1 MTTQIATIKSNIN
14 LLESKFSELGVQ
26 RETFLKEA
34 SFAVQAIAK
43 NTYLGNCK
51 KGTIEASVYNLALT
65 GLTLNPAYD
74 FAYLVPR
81 KLNKKDK
88 EPVCVL
94 DISYRGLI
102 KIATDSGG
110 IKKVRAISVY
120 ENDFLDFEEG
130 TIPYIRHRPALD
142 NRGSFIAAYCVAT
155 LSDDSTIQLIMSK
168 ADIEKVRKTSMM
180 ADSGPWKNWYE
191 EMALKTVIKR
201 ARKLW
206 PHSPQLAV
214 AVDVLNQHEGLAE
227 LANNNTPQL
236 KPDVGI
242 PMALPTETLDMPEEG
257 IIPEVGEIVEA
268 EALPGEVKDFKADP
282 WDFGTADVE
291 SRITKKL
298 KMFIEATL
306 LKAGIDK
313 DQFFKDFKLKNSL
326 GGMADLRNKHLLEVK
341 GYIENA

>member
-51 KGTIEASVYNLALT
+51 KGTIEASVYTLALT
-65 GLTLNPAYD
+65 GLTLNPAYGL
-74 FAYLVPR
+74 AYLVPR
-81 KLNKKDK
+81 KLNKNDK

-110 IKKVRAISVY
+110 IKKVRAVSVY
-120 ENDFLDFEEG
+120 ENDFFDFEEG
-130 TIPYIRHRPALD
+130 TIPYIRHKPSGD
-142 NRGSFIAAYCVAT
+142 NRGAFIAAYCVAT
-155 LSDDSTIQLIMSK
+155 LPDNSVIQNVMFK
-168 ADIEKVRKTSMM
+168 EDIEKVRKTSMM

-227 LANNNTPQL
+227 LVNNNAPQL
-236 KPDVGI
+236 KPDVSI
-242 PMALPTETLDMPEEG
+242 PLAISDMPEEETT
-257 IIPEVGEIVEA
+257 PEVEGAVGEEGQH
-268 EALPGEVKDFKADP
+268 EEVRTPKDDP
-282 WDFGTADVE
+282 WDFGTADPE
-291 SRITKKL
+291 KRITKKN
-298 KMFIEATL
+298 KTFIESQL
-306 LKAGIDK
+306 LKIGIGK
-313 DQFFKDFKLKNSL
+313 DQFFKDFKLEDSL
-326 GGMADLRNKHLLEVK
+326 GGLLGLKNKDLPRVK
-341 GYIENA
+341 EYVENA